1 MVSEMDDYLFDLR
14 GYIVL
19 KQAVSEEDVAQLNAC
34 VDRLIEDEEQK
45 RFAEY
50 EQFGQLLLLQLLE
63 VSLFQFF

>member
-34 VDRLIEDEEQK
+34 VDLSLIHI
-45 RFAEY
+45 
-50 EQFGQLLLLQLLE
+50 
-63 VSLFQFF
+63 

>member
-45 RFAEY
+45 RFAGY
-50 EQFGQLLLLQLLE
+50 EQFGQLLSNVVE
-63 VSLFQFF
+63 AGEPF